1 MRWPPSS
8 FMLCTPFFLPALA
21 FFFLKFLLQLRCYV
35 LWNAPCLFWRHLH
48 DVLGILRHGATSLF
62 PFFFFLRTTRPP
74 VSSLSSLKRSTHC
87 SRALSCSLITSH
99 FFFLHFSTLI
109 QSPANINVH
118 YTMRLATKEH
128 QYHLSLRWVTT
139 TLIISVTTTTKKEK
153 AARTYPYHASF
164 TRVHFALWQRL
175 LHRRAFR
182 ERASVSARRAV

>member
-21 FFFLKFLLQLRCYV
+21 FFFFEVSLA
-35 LWNAPCLFWRHLH
+35 APMLCAVKRPML
-48 DVLGILRHGATSLF
+48 ILTPPAWCSGHFETRSNKPLSI
-62 PFFFFLRTTRPP
+62 FFFLRTTRPP